1 MIPGLVQRR
10 RLANPRST
18 AAAAA
23 LNPAFAVTTPRRP
36 AQAENEREKES
47 KNLRNKAAKYNIINS
62 SASKIGQNEA
72 TRIKTRLALS
82 LLESTSRP
90 LRGFAG
96 AKTKP
101 HSCRRGS

>member
-47 KNLRNKAAKYNIINS
+47 KNLRNKAAKYNIINK
-62 SASKIGQNEA
+62 SASKIGQN
-72 TRIKTRLALS
+72 R
-82 LLESTSRP
+82 
-90 LRGFAG
+90 
-96 AKTKP
+96 AKRSHKNQDP
-101 HSCRRGS
+101 ACPKSFRMDQSAAAWLC